1 MTGSLQV
8 KNDKYFIVLNSYV
21 NGKRKQKWI
30 KTDLPVKGN
39 KRKAEWLLRQTIQ
52 QHEQREG
59 IISSDVTFSDYV
71 RQWLMQVKRRVDE
84 VTYQGYET
92 LAKSHILPY
101 FDASGLRLQDVTRQ
115 TLQGYI
121 DEKAACGRKDGKG
134 GLSPRSLRLHK
145 NILYQTLTEA
155 VKAGLLPANPCE
167 YVDLPGAVRREP
179 HFYTAEQLQTL
190 LEAIREDPIY
200 PLVKITALYGLRRS
214 ELLGLQWDSID
225 FTRGTMTIRHTVSKV
240 TKAVAKDKT
249 KNASS
254 YRSFPLLPEARE
266 IFLQAQ
272 ASERT
277 NRKLFGKEYKENAY
291 VFKWP
296 DGRPFPPDY
305 VTHHFARLLK
315 KHGLPYIRFHDL
327 RHSCASLL
335 LSHGFTLKDVQEWLG
350 HSDIKMTANVYG
362 HLDVAR
368 KQSIADEM
376 SALLTSRGC

>member
-39 KRKAEWLLRQTIQ
+39 KRRAEQLLRQTIQ

-59 IISSDVTFSDYV
+59 IIPSDVTFSDYV
-71 RQWLMQVKRRVDE
+71 RQWLTQVRRRVDE
-84 VTYQGYET
+84 VTCQGYET

-115 TLQGYI
+115 TLQDYI
-121 DEKAACGRKDGKG
+121 DEKAARGRKDGKG

-254 YRSFPLLPEARE
+254 YRSFPLLPEVRE

-272 ASERT
+272 ASERI
-277 NRKLFGKEYKENAY
+277 NRRLFGKEYRENTY

-327 RHSCASLL
+327 RHPYVKHTTKNKSLQKQKSQTTNDNL
-335 LSHGFTLKDVQEWLG
+335 IVWDFCFFDLCRAVVLKILSAGWHF
-350 HSDIKMTANVYG
+350 Y
-362 HLDVAR
+362 
-368 KQSIADEM
+368 
-376 SALLTSRGC
+376 